1 MVHCILH
8 ALASAGNLQA
18 LLRAVFA
25 NSGPHMPAHASCIA
39 SISAEY
45 EISRPEPQDTAEDSI
60 SDIFRVFIPLKQYG
74 KEEEDR
80 RKTDS

>member
-1 MVHCILH
+1 MAHCILH

-45 EISRPEPQDTAEDSI
+45 EISQPELYSAI
-60 SDIFRVFIPLKQYG
+60 
-74 KEEEDR
+74 EEDIPDR
-80 RKTDS
+80 EIYLMDHR